1 MEVAETLFRERISQP
16 MVEHIV
22 DVSAPPIFDEVVG
35 SVDVPMPQFVK
46 EVLEVV
52 QIFEVSVPQ
61 EQIADASMSG
71 RDRRGRVVV
80 PTRTACSNGSTSQ
93 WWCCLLH
100 KITEK
105 IVDVGLVRSTGASAT
120 DRRAIC
126 GRGSPTKYGGC
137 GAASGLHRERLFWRQ
152 ACFLGYSAEW
162 TTRELG

>member
-1 MEVAETLFRERISQP
+1 MAETVFQERISQP

-22 DVSAPPIFDEVVG
+22 DVSVPPIFDEVVG
-35 SVDVPMPQFVK
+35 SVDVPMPQFAE

-61 EQIADASMSG
+61 EQIADASISG

-80 PTRTACSNGSTSQ
+80 PTRIACSGSTSK
-93 WWCCLLH
+93 WWSCLFH
-100 KITEK
+100 KIREK
-105 IVDVGLVRSTGASAT
+105 IVEEGLVGSTGASAT

-126 GRGSPTKYGGC
+126 GRASPTKYGGC
-137 GAASGLHRERLFWRQ
+137 GAASGLHRERSFWRQ